1 VADIANDVGWLSGL
15 AAEFETGQQTVQAG
29 WHVGPPTTDEAV
41 ASSYLSGRPTV
52 VDATFDNG
60 ATLVDRAGNHRASVD
75 ASSNAAV
82 EFRAGTLNERAIAY
96 ADSIRDRGPD
106 AERAADVDRI

>member
-1 VADIANDVGWLSGL
+1 MAH
-15 AAEFETGQQTVQAG
+15 EFETGQQTVQAG
-29 WHVGPPTTDEAV
+29 RHVGPSTTDEAV

-60 ATLVDRAGNHRASVD
+60 TTLVDRAGNHRASVD
-75 ASSNAAV
+75 ASSHAAAL
-82 EFRAGTLNERAIAY
+82 EFKAGTLNERAIAY
-96 ADSIRDRGPD
+96 ADSIRDRGTD

>member
-1 VADIANDVGWLSGL
+1 L
-15 AAEFETGQQTVQAG
+15 AAEFETRQQTVQAG
-29 WHVGPPTTDEAV
+29 CHVGPPTTDDAV

-82 EFRAGTLNERAIAY
+82 EFRAGTLNERAIAH
-96 ADSIRDRGPD
+96 ANSIRDRGTD

>member
-1 VADIANDVGWLSGL
+1 M

-29 WHVGPPTTDEAV
+29 WHVGRPTTDEAV

-60 ATLVDRAGNHRASVD
+60 TTLERAGNRRASVD
-75 ASSNAAV
+75 ASSHATAL
-82 EFRAGTLNERAIAY
+82 EFRVGTLNERTIAH
-96 ADSIRDRGPD
+96 ADSIRDRGTD